1 MSQVFNNSPTHYLGL
16 SLTRI
21 LMIKYTKPMG
31 THTNIYI
38 YIYIYVKCPSPIQ
51 QLIALEMLSIKSI
64 RSHLIKRD

>member
-21 LMIKYTKPMG
+21 LMIKYTKPMR
-31 THTNIYI
+31 THTN
-38 YIYIYVKCPSPIQ
+38 IYIYVKCPSPIQ